1 MLVCKS
7 KCLEKIAFKFST
19 FAAFFEMI
27 RLAREFFRTHGRL
40 EYRYQKR
47 PEACRVNDRVNEMLV
62 NQKGGA
68 GNG

>member
-1 MLVCKS
+1 
-7 KCLEKIAFKFST
+7 
-19 FAAFFEMI
+19 MI
-27 RLAREFFRTHGRL
+27 RFAREFFRTHGRL

-47 PEACRVNDRVNEMLV
+47 PEAYRVNDRVNEMLA